1 MKIKYTLYSNGHL
14 KQRLVNKNVNAE
26 RKKLKKYKNL
36 LDKNIMPYKDI
47 EDAFK
52 SWKNAFY
59 QYLTMEQIKKMDELF
74 NKLFINNFKPH
85 AGNDKKE
92 RSC

>member
-1 MKIKYTLYSNGHL
+1 
-14 KQRLVNKNVNAE
+14 
-26 RKKLKKYKNL
+26 
-36 LDKNIMPYKDI
+36 MPYKDI